1 MVENNVG
8 ITEAMR
14 KLADEWDEQIDQAKQ
29 EFVVFLLGPG
39 YPTITQDFR
48 KSVMTCLKE
57 RGYKAIVMRQ
67 VSYEAEPNSVNPLR
81 DKFWDIV
88 SKFNIRMFICIF
100 PSGGKTHAV
109 INEVAYIEER
119 CGSAQAAHLCR
130 FCFSDDFSVLA
141 NIPQYTRNLLTEVN
155 TVRYCDFNPACI
167 AWTIERIIDNEIR
180 EIKGGNR
187 AQYDC
192 LKISDT
198 L

>member
-1 MVENNVG
+1 MAENHAG

-14 KLADEWDEQIDQAKQ
+14 KLADEWDEQINQAKQ

-48 KSVMTCLKE
+48 KSVTTCLME
-57 RGYKAIVMRQ
+57 RGYKAILMREI
-67 VSYEAEPNSVNPLR
+67 SYEAEPNSVNPLR
-81 DKFWDIV
+81 DKFWYIV
-88 SKFNIRMFICIF
+88 RRFNIRLFVCIF

-109 INEVAYIEER
+109 ISEVAYIEER
-119 CGSAQAAHLCR
+119 CGSEQAAHLCR

-141 NIPQYTRNLLTEVN
+141 NIPQYTKNLLTEVN

-187 AQYDC
+187 SQYDC
-192 LKISDT
+192 LEISDT